1 MDIQELLKG
10 CRRPRHLR
18 VDQWYESRVDID
30 VESRISYRPSGR
42 ANEALRA
49 QKAKRRLERWWHKET
64 DNNYQSAPSAEKFAD
79 AKRQRFTVE
88 GKRERIARSLSALNQ
103 APHIRLT
110 PTEWRQIAEDPDL
123 EDQSS

>member
-1 MDIQELLKG
+1 MDIQALVNA

-18 VDQWYESRVDID
+18 VDQWYDSHVDTD

-42 ANEALRA
+42 AKEVLKA

-64 DNNYQSAPSAEKFAD
+64 DNNYQAAPSAEKFAE
-79 AKRQRFTVE
+79 AKRQRFTME
-88 GKRERIARSLSALNQ
+88 GKRARITRSLTALNQ

-110 PTEWRQIAEDPDL
+110 PAEWRQIVEDPDL